1 MPRPDL
7 TMISPYPPAGSRHA
21 GRSGVASYAG
31 NLAHALGERGLRVT
45 VVAPTE
51 PDLPPARERDGPITV
66 ERRFSRGP
74 RAVPTAA
81 RLALATGA
89 PVVHMQ
95 HELFLYGGVGAMPGL
110 LPGLGMLRAAGVGPV
125 VTMHHAIDPAGIDAE
140 FARMHQVRAPRHA
153 VRAGLAGVQATIGR
167 LARRVIVHE
176 PAFAPLVRDATVV
189 PHGVEGV
196 APAAGAPAAA
206 TSASGTASPTGAPA
220 MSAPAADGEAESEDD
235 LRLTLLCFGFLAP
248 YKGLELALEAASLAR
263 EDVRLL
269 IVGGEHPRFAEAGE
283 PFGAALRER
292 WPGVAEFAGYVPDT
306 ELPRWFAR
314 VDLAL
319 FLYRRPFATSG
330 ALALAVA
337 HGLPA
342 LLSPTLA
349 ELMGGAPEL
358 VAPTAAT
365 ALAARLRALAGD
377 RAALEPLR
385 RRSADLVADRSWESV
400 AGRHAEIYGEV
411 SRA

>member
-7 TMISPYPPAGSRHA
+7 AMISPYPPAGSRHA

-31 NLAHALGERGLRVT
+31 NLAQALGERGLRVT

-51 PDLPPARERDGPITV
+51 PDLPAGRERDGPVTV
-66 ERRFSRGP
+66 ERRFRRGP
-74 RAVPTAA
+74 RALPTAA
-81 RLALATGA
+81 RAALATGA
-89 PVVHMQ
+89 PVVHVQ

-110 LPGLGMLRAAGVGPV
+110 LPGLGLLRAAGVGPV
-125 VTMHHAIDPAGIDAE
+125 VTMHHAIDPAAIDTE
-140 FARMHQVRAPRHA
+140 FTRMHQVRAPRQA

-176 PAFAPLVRDATVV
+176 PAFAPLVRGSTVV
-189 PHGVEGV
+189 PHGVEG
-196 APAAGAPAAA
+196 AA
-206 TSASGTASPTGAPA
+206 ASPTT
-220 MSAPAADGEAESEDD
+220 SLPAADDAAESEGD

-269 IVGGEHPRFAEAGE
+269 IVGGEHPRFAEAGA

-292 WPGVAEFAGYVPDT
+292 WPDVAEFAGYVADA

-314 VDLAL
+314 ADLAL

-349 ELMGGAPEL
+349 ELMGGPEEL
-358 VAPTAAT
+358 VAPTDAR
-365 ALAARLRALAGD
+365 ALATRLRALAAD

-385 RRSADLVADRSWESV
+385 RRSAELTADRSWDSV

-411 SRA
+411 ARA

>member
-51 PDLPPARERDGPITV
+51 PDLPAARERDGPVTV
-66 ERRFSRGP
+66 ERRFNRGP

-89 PVVHMQ
+89 PVVHVQ

-110 LPGLGMLRAAGVGPV
+110 LPGLGLLRAAGVGPV

-153 VRAGLAGVQATIGR
+153 VRAGLASVQATIGR

-196 APAAGAPAAA
+196 AAAAGAPAGAP
-206 TSASGTASPTGAPA
+206 GTASPT
-220 MSAPAADGEAESEDD
+220 SSPAADGEAESEDD

-269 IVGGEHPRFAEAGE
+269 VVGGEHPRFAEAGE

-314 VDLAL
+314 ADLAL

-358 VAPTAAT
+358 VAPTEAP
-365 ALAARLRALAGD
+365 ALAARLQALAAD
-377 RAALEPLR
+377 RAGLEPLR
-385 RRSADLVADRSWESV
+385 RRSADLVADRTWESV

>member
-1 MPRPDL
+1 
-7 TMISPYPPAGSRHA
+7 MISPFPPVGSRHA

-31 NLAHALGERGLRVT
+31 NLAEALSERGLRLT

-51 PDLPPARERDGPITV
+51 PDLPPARESGGSITV
-66 ERRFSRGP
+66 ERCFDRGP
-74 RAVPTAA
+74 NAVPNAA
-81 RLALATGA
+81 RVALATGA
-89 PVVHMQ
+89 PIVHVQ
-95 HELFLYGGVGAMPGL
+95 HELFLYGGATAMPGL
-110 LPGLGMLRAAGVGPV
+110 VPGLGMLRAAGVGPV
-125 VTMHHAIDPAGIDAE
+125 VTMHHAVDPAGVDDE
-140 FARMHQVRAPRHA
+140 FTRMHQVRAPRQA
-153 VRAGLAGVQATIGR
+153 VRAGLASVQATIGR

-196 APAAGAPAAA
+196 APAGGAAA
-206 TSASGTASPTGAPA
+206 STIST
-220 MSAPAADGEAESEDD
+220 PAADGETESEGD

-263 EDVRLL
+263 EHVRLL
-269 IVGGEHPRFAEAGE
+269 IVGGEHPRFAEAGR
-283 PFGAALRER
+283 PFGEQLRER
-292 WPGVAEFAGYVPDT
+292 WPDVAEFAGYVPDAD
-306 ELPRWFAR
+306 LPRHFAR
-314 VDLAL
+314 ADLAL

-349 ELMGGAPEL
+349 EVMSGPREL
-358 VAPTAAT
+358 VAPTDAQ
-365 ALAARLRALAGD
+365 ALAARLRALAAD

-385 RRSADLVADRSWESV
+385 RRSSELTADRSWESV
-400 AGRHAEIYGEV
+400 ARRHAEIYGQV
-411 SRA
+411 ARA

>member
-7 TMISPYPPAGSRHA
+7 VMISPYPPLGHRHA
-21 GRSGVASYAG
+21 GRSGVASYAD
-31 NLAHALGERGLRVT
+31 NLAQALGERGLRVT

-51 PDLPPARERDGPITV
+51 PDLPAGRENGGPITV
-66 ERRFSRGP
+66 ERCFSRGP
-74 RAVPTAA
+74 NAVPTAA
-81 RLALATGA
+81 RVALATGA
-89 PVVHMQ
+89 PVVHVQ
-95 HELFLYGGVGAMPGL
+95 HELFLYGGAGAMPGL
-110 LPGLGMLRAAGVGPV
+110 VPGLGMLRAAGVGPV
-125 VTMHHAIDPAGIDAE
+125 VTMHHAVDPAAVDAE
-140 FARMHQVRAPRHA
+140 FARMHQVRAPRPA

-176 PAFAPLVRDATVV
+176 PAFAPLVRAATVV

-196 APAAGAPAAA
+196 TPPTAPAGPAPAVA
-206 TSASGTASPTGAPA
+206 T
-220 MSAPAADGEAESEDD
+220 PAADGEAESEDD

-248 YKGLELALEAASLAR
+248 YKGLELALEAASLAH

-269 IVGGEHPRFAEAGE
+269 IVGGEHPRFAEAGK
-283 PFGAALRER
+283 PFGASLRER
-292 WPGVAEFAGYVPDT
+292 WPDVAEFAGYVADD

-314 VDLAL
+314 ADLAL

-349 ELMGGAPEL
+349 EVMGGPEDL
-358 VAPTAAT
+358 VAPTEAS
-365 ALAARLRALAGD
+365 ALAEHLRALAAD

-385 RRSADLVADRSWESV
+385 RRSAELTADRSWESV
-400 AGRHAEIYGEV
+400 ARRHAEIYGQV
-411 SRA
+411 ARA

>member
-7 TMISPYPPAGSRHA
+7 TMISPYPPLGHRHA

-31 NLAHALGERGLRVT
+31 NLAEALGERGLRVT

-51 PDLPPARERDGPITV
+51 PDLPGGRESGGPITV
-66 ERRFSRGP
+66 ERCFDRGP
-74 RAVPTAA
+74 NAVPTAA
-81 RLALATGA
+81 RVALATGA
-89 PVVHMQ
+89 PLVHVQ
-95 HELFLYGGVGAMPGL
+95 HELFLYGGATAMPGL
-110 LPGLGMLRAAGVGPV
+110 VPGLGMLRAAGLGPV
-125 VTMHHAIDPAGIDAE
+125 VTMHHAVDPGAVDAE
-140 FARMHQVRAPRHA
+140 FARMHQVRAPRPA
-153 VRAGLAGVQATIGR
+153 VRAGLASVQATIGR

-196 APAAGAPAAA
+196 APTAPEAPAAPA
-206 TSASGTASPTGAPA
+206 TGAPA
-220 MSAPAADGEAESEDD
+220 TAATSTPAADGEAESEDD

-263 EDVRLL
+263 AEVRLL

-283 PFGAALRER
+283 PFGERLRR
-292 WPGVAEFAGYVPDT
+292 RRPGVAEFAGYVPDA

-314 VDLAL
+314 ADLAL

-349 ELMGGAPEL
+349 ELMGAAPDL
-358 VAPTAAT
+358 VAPTDAA
-365 ALAARLRALAGD
+365 ALAEHLRALAAD

-385 RRSADLVADRSWESV
+385 RRSAELTADRSWESV
-400 AGRHAEIYGEV
+400 ARRHAEIYGQV
-411 SRA
+411 AGA

>member
-1 MPRPDL
+1 VPRPDVAL
-7 TMISPYPPAGSRHA
+7 ISPYPPAGSRHA

-51 PDLPPARERDGPITV
+51 PDLPAARERDGPVTV

-89 PVVHMQ
+89 PVVHVQ

-153 VRAGLAGVQATIGR
+153 VRAGLASVQATIGR

-196 APAAGAPAAA
+196 APAAGAG
-206 TSASGTASPTGAPA
+206 GTASPTGAPA
-220 MSAPAADGEAESEDD
+220 TSAAAADGEAESEDD

-269 IVGGEHPRFAEAGE
+269 VVGGEHPRFAEAGE

-292 WPGVAEFAGYVPDT
+292 WPDVAEFAGYVPDT

-314 VDLAL
+314 ADLAL

-349 ELMGGAPEL
+349 ELIGGAPEL
-358 VAPTAAT
+358 VAPTDAPT
-365 ALAARLRALAGD
+365 LAERLRALAGD

-411 SRA
+411 RRVA

>member
-1 MPRPDL
+1 
-7 TMISPYPPAGSRHA
+7 
-21 GRSGVASYAG
+21 
-31 NLAHALGERGLRVT
+31 
-45 VVAPTE
+45 
-51 PDLPPARERDGPITV
+51 
-66 ERRFSRGP
+66 
-74 RAVPTAA
+74 
-81 RLALATGA
+81 
-89 PVVHMQ
+89 MQ

-125 VTMHHAIDPAGIDAE
+125 VTMHHAIDPAAIDAD
-140 FARMHQVRAPRHA
+140 FARMHRVRAPRHA
-153 VRAGLAGVQATIGR
+153 VRAGLATVQATIGR

-196 APAAGAPAAA
+196 APAAGAPAVPA
-206 TSASGTASPTGAPA
+206 TSTPA
-220 MSAPAADGEAESEDD
+220 GDGEAESEGD

-269 IVGGEHPRFAEAGE
+269 IVGGEHPRFVEAGE
-283 PFGAALRER
+283 PFGASLRER
-292 WPGVAEFAGYVPDT
+292 WPDVAEFAGYVPDA

-314 VDLAL
+314 ADLAL

-330 ALALAVA
+330 ALALTAA

-358 VAPTAAT
+358 IAPTEAP
-365 ALAARLRALAGD
+365 ALAERLRALAAD
-377 RAALEPLR
+377 RTALEPLR
-385 RRSADLVADRSWESV
+385 ERAAALTADRSWESV

-411 SRA
+411 ARA

>member
-1 MPRPDL
+1 
-7 TMISPYPPAGSRHA
+7 MITPYPPAGTRHA

-31 NLAHALGERGLRVT
+31 NLAHALSERGLRVT

-51 PDLPPARERDGPITV
+51 PDLPPARETDGAITV
-66 ERRFSRGP
+66 ERRFRRGP
-74 RAVPTAA
+74 RAIPAAA
-81 RLALATGA
+81 RIALATGA
-89 PVVHMQ
+89 PVVHLQ
-95 HELFLYGGVGAMPGL
+95 HELFLYGSVAAMPGL

-125 VTMHHAIDPAGIDAE
+125 VTMHHAIDPAAVDAD
-140 FARMHQVRAPRHA
+140 FTRMHQVRAPRHA

-176 PAFAPLVRDATVV
+176 PAFAPLVRKATVV
-189 PHGVEGV
+189 PHGVEGI
-196 APAAGAPAAA
+196 APA
-206 TSASGTASPTGAPA
+206 ASPTGAPA
-220 MSAPAADGEAESEDD
+220 TATSTPAADGEAESEGD

-283 PFGAALRER
+283 PFGERLRER
-292 WPGVAEFAGYVPDT
+292 WPDVAEFAGYVPDA
-306 ELPRWFAR
+306 ELPSYFGRA
-314 VDLAL
+314 DLAL

-349 ELMGGAPEL
+349 ELMGAAPEL
-358 VAPTAAT
+358 VGPTDAP
-365 ALAARLRALAGD
+365 ALADRLRALAAD
-377 RAALEPLR
+377 REALAPLR
-385 RRSADLVADRSWESV
+385 RRSAELVADRSWESV
-400 AGRHAEIYGEV
+400 ADRHAEIYGEV

>member
-1 MPRPDL
+1 
-7 TMISPYPPAGSRHA
+7 MISPYPPAGSRHA

-31 NLAHALGERGLRVT
+31 NLAHALCKRGLRVT

-51 PDLPPARERDGPITV
+51 PDLPAARESDGGVTV
-66 ERRFSRGP
+66 ERRFHRGP
-74 RAVPTAA
+74 GAVPTAA

-89 PVVHMQ
+89 PVVHLQ

-110 LPGLGMLRAAGVGPV
+110 LPGLGLLRAAGVGPV

-140 FARMHQVRAPRHA
+140 FTRMHQVRAPRHA

-176 PAFAPLVRDATVV
+176 PAFAALVRDATVV

-196 APAAGAPAAA
+196 APAASPTAAPA
-206 TSASGTASPTGAPA
+206 TSTPA
-220 MSAPAADGEAESEDD
+220 GDGEAEGEDD

-263 EDVRLL
+263 TDVRLL

-283 PFGAALRER
+283 PFGDRLRER
-292 WPGVAEFAGYVPDT
+292 WPDVAEFAGYVPDA
-306 ELPRWFAR
+306 ELPGWFAR
-314 VDLAL
+314 ADLAL

-358 VAPTAAT
+358 VAPTAAP
-365 ALAARLRALAGD
+365 ALAERLRALATD
-377 RAALEPLR
+377 RQALEPLR
-385 RRSADLVADRSWESV
+385 RASAELVADRSWESV
-400 AGRHAEIYGEV
+400 ADRHAEIYGEV
-411 SRA
+411 ARA

>member
-1 MPRPDL
+1 VPRPDVAL
-7 TMISPYPPAGSRHA
+7 ISPYPPAGSRHA

-51 PDLPPARERDGPITV
+51 PDLPAARESDGPITV

-125 VTMHHAIDPAGIDAE
+125 VTMHHAIDPAAIDAE

-196 APAAGAPAAA
+196 APATGASAPATGVPAA
-206 TSASGTASPTGAPA
+206 ASPTG
-220 MSAPAADGEAESEDD
+220 SSAADGEAESEDD

-248 YKGLELALEAASLAR
+248 YKGLELALEAASLAG
-263 EDVRLL
+263 EEVRLL

-292 WPGVAEFAGYVPDT
+292 WPDVAEFAGYVPDT
-306 ELPRWFAR
+306 ELPGWFAR
-314 VDLAL
+314 ADLAL

-358 VAPTAAT
+358 VAPTEAH
-365 ALAARLRALAGD
+365 ALAERLRALAAD
-377 RAALEPLR
+377 RDALEPLR
-385 RRSADLVADRSWESV
+385 RRSAELTADRSWESV

>member
-1 MPRPDL
+1 
-7 TMISPYPPAGSRHA
+7 MITPYPPAGTRHA

-31 NLAHALGERGLRVT
+31 NLAHALSERGLRVT

-51 PDLPPARERDGPITV
+51 PDLPAARETDGPITV
-66 ERRFSRGP
+66 ERRFRRGP
-74 RAVPTAA
+74 RAVPAAA
-81 RLALATGA
+81 RIALATGA
-89 PVVHMQ
+89 PVVHVQ

-125 VTMHHAIDPAGIDAE
+125 VTMHHAIDPAAVDAD
-140 FARMHQVRAPRHA
+140 FTRMHQVRAPRHA

-196 APAAGAPAAA
+196 AR
-206 TSASGTASPTGAPA
+206 TASATGAPTTT
-220 MSAPAADGEAESEDD
+220 STSAADGEAESEGD

-283 PFGAALRER
+283 PFGERLRER
-292 WPGVAEFAGYVPDT
+292 WPDVAEFAGYVPDA
-306 ELPRWFAR
+306 ELPSWFAR
-314 VDLAL
+314 ADLAL

-349 ELMGGAPEL
+349 ELMGAPPEL
-358 VAPTAAT
+358 VGPTDAP
-365 ALAARLRALAGD
+365 ALADRLRALAAD
-377 RAALEPLR
+377 REALVPLR
-385 RRSADLVADRSWESV
+385 RRSAELVADRSWESV

-411 SRA
+411 GRA

>member
-1 MPRPDL
+1 
-7 TMISPYPPAGSRHA
+7 MIAPYPPAGSRHA

-31 NLAHALGERGLRVT
+31 NLAHALSERGLRVT

-51 PDLPPARERDGPITV
+51 PDLPAARESDGPVTV
-66 ERRFSRGP
+66 ERRFRRGP

-81 RLALATGA
+81 RVALATGA

-125 VTMHHAIDPAGIDAE
+125 VTMHHAIDPAAIDAD
-140 FARMHQVRAPRHA
+140 FARMHRVRAPRHA
-153 VRAGLAGVQATIGR
+153 VRAGLATVQATIGR

-196 APAAGAPAAA
+196 APAAGAPAVPA
-206 TSASGTASPTGAPA
+206 TSTPA
-220 MSAPAADGEAESEDD
+220 GDGEAESEGD

-269 IVGGEHPRFAEAGE
+269 IVGGEHPRFVEAGE
-283 PFGAALRER
+283 PFGASLRER
-292 WPGVAEFAGYVPDT
+292 WPDVAEFAGYVPDA

-314 VDLAL
+314 ADLAL

-330 ALALAVA
+330 ALALTAA

-358 VAPTAAT
+358 IAPTEAP
-365 ALAARLRALAGD
+365 ALAERLRALAAD
-377 RAALEPLR
+377 RTALEPLR
-385 RRSADLVADRSWESV
+385 ERAAALTADRSWESV

-411 SRA
+411 ARA

>member
-7 TMISPYPPAGSRHA
+7 AMISPFPPLGSRHA

-31 NLAHALGERGLRVT
+31 NLTEALCERGLRVT

-51 PDLPPARERDGPITV
+51 PDLPAGRESDGPITV

-74 RAVPTAA
+74 DAVPAAA
-81 RLALATGA
+81 RIALGTGA

-95 HELFLYGGVGAMPGL
+95 HELFLYGGPSAMPGL

-125 VTMHHAIDPAGIDAE
+125 VTMHHAVDPAGIDDE
-140 FARMHQVRAPRHA
+140 FTRMHQVRAPRQA
-153 VRAGLAGVQATIGR
+153 VRAGLAGVQAAIGR

-176 PAFAPLVRDATVV
+176 AAFAPLVRDATVV

-196 APAAGAPAAA
+196 APAAASAAAAPSPAGAPGAAA
-206 TSASGTASPTGAPA
+206 PVL
-220 MSAPAADGEAESEDD
+220 APAADGEVEGEGD
-235 LRLTLLCFGFLAP
+235 LPLTLLCFGFLAP

-269 IVGGEHPRFAEAGE
+269 IVGGEHPRFAEAGR
-283 PFGAALRER
+283 PFGEELRER
-292 WPGVAEFAGYVPDT
+292 WPDVAEFAGYVADA

-314 VDLAL
+314 ADLAL

-349 ELMGGAPEL
+349 EVMGAPDDL
-358 VAPTAAT
+358 VAPTEAS
-365 ALAARLRALAGD
+365 ALAEHLRALAAD
-377 RAALEPLR
+377 RGALEPLR
-385 RRSADLVADRSWESV
+385 RRSAELTADRSWESV
-400 AGRHAEIYGEV
+400 ARRHAEIYGQV
-411 SRA
+411 ARA

>member
-1 MPRPDL
+1 MPRPDVAL
-7 TMISPYPPAGSRHA
+7 ISPYPPAGSRHA

-31 NLAHALGERGLRVT
+31 NLAHALGEHGLRVT

-51 PDLPPARERDGPITV
+51 PDLPAARERDGPVTV

-153 VRAGLAGVQATIGR
+153 VRAGLASVQATIGR

-196 APAAGAPAAA
+196 APA
-206 TSASGTASPTGAPA
+206 TSPTGAPT
-220 MSAPAADGEAESEDD
+220 SAPAAGAPGAASPTSSAADGEAESEDD

-269 IVGGEHPRFAEAGE
+269 VVGGEHPRFAEAGE

-292 WPGVAEFAGYVPDT
+292 WPGIAEFAGYVPDT

-314 VDLAL
+314 ADLAL

-358 VAPTAAT
+358 VAPTAAP

>member
-1 MPRPDL
+1 
-7 TMISPYPPAGSRHA
+7 
-21 GRSGVASYAG
+21 
-31 NLAHALGERGLRVT
+31 
-45 VVAPTE
+45 
-51 PDLPPARERDGPITV
+51 
-66 ERRFSRGP
+66 
-74 RAVPTAA
+74 
-81 RLALATGA
+81 
-89 PVVHMQ
+89 
-95 HELFLYGGVGAMPGL
+95 
-110 LPGLGMLRAAGVGPV
+110 MLRAAGVGPV
-125 VTMHHAIDPAGIDAE
+125 VTMHHAVDPAGVDDE

-196 APAAGAPAAA
+196 APAVPA
-206 TSASGTASPTGAPA
+206 TSTPA
-220 MSAPAADGEAESEDD
+220 GDGEAESEDD

-263 EDVRLL
+263 ESVRLL

-283 PFGAALRER
+283 PFGESLRER
-292 WPGVAEFAGYVPDT
+292 WPDVAEFAGYVSDD

-314 VDLAL
+314 ADLAL

-330 ALALAVA
+330 ALALAVG

-349 ELMGGAPEL
+349 DVMGGPEDL
-358 VAPTAAT
+358 VAPTEAP
-365 ALAARLRALAGD
+365 ALAERLRALAAD

-385 RRSADLVADRSWESV
+385 RRSAELTADRSWESV
-400 AGRHAEIYGEV
+400 ARRHAEIYGQV
-411 SRA
+411 ARA

>member
-1 MPRPDL
+1 
-7 TMISPYPPAGSRHA
+7 MISPYPPAGSRHA

-45 VVAPTE
+45 VIAPTE
-51 PDLPPARERDGPITV
+51 PDLPAARESDGPVTV

-74 RAVPTAA
+74 GAVPTAA

-125 VTMHHAIDPAGIDAE
+125 VTMHHAVDPAAVDAE
-140 FARMHQVRAPRHA
+140 FTRMHQVRAPRHA
-153 VRAGLAGVQATIGR
+153 VRAGLAAVQATIGR

-196 APAAGAPAAA
+196 APASPGVPA
-206 TSASGTASPTGAPA
+206 TST
-220 MSAPAADGEAESEDD
+220 PAADGEAESEGD

-263 EDVRLL
+263 DDVRLV
-269 IVGGEHPRFAEAGE
+269 IVGGEHPRFAEAGA
-283 PFGAALRER
+283 PFGEGLRER
-292 WPGVAEFAGYVPDT
+292 WPDVAEFAGYVPDA
-306 ELPRWFAR
+306 ELPGWFAR
-314 VDLAL
+314 ADLAL
-319 FLYRRPFATSG
+319 FLYKRPFATSG

-349 ELMGGAPEL
+349 ELMGAPEEL
-358 VAPTAAT
+358 VAPTDAP
-365 ALAARLRALAGD
+365 ALAERLRALAAD
-377 RAALEPLR
+377 RDALGPLR
-385 RRSADLVADRSWESV
+385 ERSAELVADRSWESV
-400 AGRHAEIYGEV
+400 AGRHADIYAEV
-411 SRA
+411 RRA

>member
-1 MPRPDL
+1 VPRPDL
-7 TMISPYPPAGSRHA
+7 TMISPFPPVGSRHA

-31 NLAHALGERGLRVT
+31 NLTEALCERGLRVT

-51 PDLPPARERDGPITV
+51 PDLPAGRESDGPITV
-66 ERRFSRGP
+66 ERGFGRGP
-74 RAVPTAA
+74 DAVPNAA

-89 PVVHMQ
+89 PLVHLQ
-95 HELFLYGGVGAMPGL
+95 HELFLYGGPTAMPGL
-110 LPGLGMLRAAGVGPV
+110 VPGLGMLRAAGVGPV
-125 VTMHHAIDPAGIDAE
+125 VTMHHAVDPAGIDDE
-140 FARMHQVRAPRHA
+140 FTRMHQVRAPRQA
-153 VRAGLAGVQATIGR
+153 VRAGLASVQATIGR

-189 PHGVEGV
+189 PHGVE
-196 APAAGAPAAA
+196 APAAA
-206 TSASGTASPTGAPA
+206 AAVAAPA
-220 MSAPAADGEAESEDD
+220 PPGAAATAAIDSLPPDGEAEDEAD

-263 EDVRLL
+263 EHVRLL

-283 PFGAALRER
+283 PFGEQLRER
-292 WPGVAEFAGYVPDT
+292 WPDVAEFAGYVPDI
-306 ELPRWFAR
+306 ELPHWFAR
-314 VDLAL
+314 ADLAL

-349 ELMGGAPEL
+349 EVMSGPPEL
-358 VAPTAAT
+358 VAPTDAP
-365 ALAARLRALAGD
+365 ALAAQLRALAAD
-377 RAALEPLR
+377 RDALEPLR
-385 RRSADLVADRSWESV
+385 RRSAELTADRSWESV
-400 AGRHAEIYGEV
+400 ARRHAEIYGQV
-411 SRA
+411 ARA

>member
-7 TMISPYPPAGSRHA
+7 AMISPYPPAGSRHA

-31 NLAHALGERGLRVT
+31 NLAHALGERGVRVT

-51 PDLPPARERDGPITV
+51 ADLPAARECDGPVTV

-74 RAVPTAA
+74 RAIPTAA

-110 LPGLGMLRAAGVGPV
+110 VPGLGMLRAAGVGPV
-125 VTMHHAIDPAGIDAE
+125 VTMHHAIDPAAVDAE

-176 PAFAPLVRDATVV
+176 PAFASLVRDATVV

-196 APAAGAPAAA
+196 APVAPPVGTPA
-206 TSASGTASPTGAPA
+206 TSTPVG
-220 MSAPAADGEAESEDD
+220 DGEDEGEGD

-263 EDVRLL
+263 DDVRLL
-269 IVGGEHPRFAEAGE
+269 IVGGEHPRFAEAGA

-292 WPGVAEFAGYVPDT
+292 WPDVAEFAGYVPDA

-314 VDLAL
+314 SDLAL

-349 ELMGGAPEL
+349 ELMGGGAEL
-358 VAPTAAT
+358 VAPTDAS
-365 ALAARLRALAGD
+365 ALAERLRALAAD

-385 RRSADLVADRSWESV
+385 RRSAELTADRSWESV
-400 AGRHAEIYGEV
+400 AGRHAEIYLEV